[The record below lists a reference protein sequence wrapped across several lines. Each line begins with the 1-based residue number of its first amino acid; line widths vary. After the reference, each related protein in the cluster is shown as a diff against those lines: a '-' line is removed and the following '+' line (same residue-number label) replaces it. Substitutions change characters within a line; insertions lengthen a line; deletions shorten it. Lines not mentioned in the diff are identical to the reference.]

1 MRMRNKIHDDN
12 HKNDFFLTCRTRA
25 EQFVRENFKELKNI
39 FHFSKKAFE
48 IWSEV
53 LFKGSLRSKERVNLT
68 SFVSALQYE

>member
-12 HKNDFFLTCRTRA
+12 HKNDFFKLAELELNNLLEKISRNSRA
-25 EQFVRENFKELKNI
+25 Y

-53 LFKGSLRSKERVNLT
+53 LFKGSLRSKERVN
-68 SFVSALQYE
+68 

>member
-1 MRMRNKIHDDN
+1 MI
-12 HKNDFFLTCRTRA
+12 FLTCRTRA

-53 LFKGSLRSKERVNLT
+53 LFKGSLRSKERVN
-68 SFVSALQYE
+68 